1 MAIFLG
7 GNMRT
12 IELNM
17 FYTSAIA
24 VLVLMLGSFV
34 RKRVEIL
41 RRFSIPVPV
50 VGGLLFTLITL
61 IGYLT
66 NSFTI
71 EFDFVLSDF
80 FMLIF
85 YTSIG
90 FTASIPVLRK
100 AGKPAITFLILSSVA
115 VILQNVWGIL
125 GSLFINIDPL
135 IGVATA
141 SIPMTGGHGTSAAF
155 APALFDLGLNQ
166 ATTIT
171 LSAATFGLVSGALLG
186 GPVGTYLIEKK
197 VGDRR
202 TSDSDD
208 LEIFDTELDESITP
222 KRITEATYLMLLSM
236 AIGTFISYILEFT
249 GMSFPASVGGM
260 IASAIL
266 VNINDESNRLKIHQT
281 ELALIGDIALQIF
294 LAMSMMKL
302 KLWELADLA
311 GPMLFLLA
319 GQVILMFIVAVFLD
333 FKLMGSSYDAAIIAS
348 GHCGFG
354 LGAVP
359 TGMANMSTLTE
370 KYGPSPRAFFIVP
383 LIGSLFINI
392 VNSFVITIA
401 MNIAVAL

>member
-1 MAIFLG
+1 
-7 GNMRT
+7 MRT